1 MRVWEFPHSFNLGE
15 NSMSWAKYSRSLRRM
30 IVSGTVM
37 AVAVIA
43 LMLGSQQNAV
53 EAVSKGA
60 GAELGGTTFPGTGTG
75 AIPDG
80 LPGTPPQFGAPLNVT
95 FNVTGATAAIT
106 ELSADFTATHTFVG
120 DIDAVL
126 IAPGGSPT
134 LALVSRIGVT
144 TVGAFGDSSNYG
156 GTYNFT
162 DTAAGTNIWTV
173 ATIPAC
179 GTDCI
184 VAAGSYRTTA
194 AGGTGQTN
202 PPPVTGLMT
211 TFGGLTPAQI
221 NGTWTLRFRDAANV
235 DEGTVTAANL
245 SITAGTSG
253 PTAPANVDFDGDGT
267 SDFSIARDT
276 STPLTNIS
284 SEFFK
289 AGSIREKLA
298 IRKEMVRSPEL
309 GEPPPVG
316 SGITWFSSS
325 SSNGTPEIVG
335 FGEAATDF
343 LVPNDYDGDEQTDFA
358 VWRPGTNAAFYVLN
372 SSNST
377 VTVTLFG
384 QDGDD
389 PAITGDYDGD
399 GLADIATYR
408 CPTDAP
414 GQCFFFFRGSA
425 GIGNISYVPW
435 GFGEDGDFFVNP
447 GDFDGD
453 ERYDFCIQR
462 EDPSN
467 PAAGQF
473 VLLRSSDLGVEY
485 ISWGTSTDFILPGDY
500 DGDGLSDFTVR
511 RNVGGTLNHY
521 ILERDGGGTGASPII
536 FGLAG
541 DVTAPGDYDGDGSTD
556 IAIWRENTDPAQNYF
571 WVFRSGN
578 GVVTTFKWGQENDI
592 AVANWLVH

>member
-1 MRVWEFPHSFNLGE
+1 MVL
-15 NSMSWAKYSRSLRRM
+15 
-30 IVSGTVM
+30 SGTVM
-37 AVAVIA
+37 AVAAIA
-43 LMLGSQQNAV
+43 LVLGSQQIAV
-53 EAVSKGA
+53 EAVSKGEIA
-60 GAELGGTTFPGTGTG
+60 RLGGATFPGTGTG

-80 LPGTPPQFGAPLNVT
+80 LPGTPPQFGPPLNVT
-95 FNVTGATAAIT
+95 FNVSGITEAIT
-106 ELSADFTATHTFVG
+106 EMSVDFTATHTFVG

-144 TVGAFGDSSNYG
+144 TAGSFGDSSDYG

-173 ATIPAC
+173 ATNPAC
-179 GTDCI
+179 GDDCI
-184 VAAGSYRTTA
+184 VTAGSYRTTA
-194 AGGTGQTN
+194 VGQTGQTN
-202 PPPVTGLMT
+202 PPPVTSLLT

-221 NGTWTLRFRDAANV
+221 NGTWTLRFRDAAAA
-235 DEGTVTAANL
+235 DTGSVTAANMT
-245 SITAGTSG
+245 INSG
-253 PTAPANVDFDGDGT
+253 GPVPSGPANVDFDGDGK
-267 SDFSIARDT
+267 SDFSIARDVSAPIANV
-276 STPLTNIS
+276 ST
-284 SEFFK
+284 EFFK
-289 AGSIREKLA
+289 AGSIREKLR
-298 IRKEMVRSPEL
+298 IRKELPKGPEL
-309 GEPPPVG
+309 GELPPVG
-316 SGITWFSSS
+316 SSIAWFSSG
-325 SSNGTPEIVG
+325 SSNGIPEIVE

-358 VWRPGTNAAFYVLN
+358 VWRPGTDAAFYILN

-377 VTVTLFG
+377 VSVTPFG

-408 CPTDAP
+408 CPTGAP

-425 GIGNISYVPW
+425 GSGNISYVPW

-453 ERYDFCIQR
+453 GRYDFCIQR

-485 ISWGTSTDFILPGDY
+485 INWGTATDFILPGDY
-500 DGDGLSDFTVR
+500 DGDGLSDLTVR
-511 RNVGGTLNHY
+511 RNSGDTLNYY

-536 FGLAG
+536 FGIAG
-541 DVTAPGDYDGDGSTD
+541 DISAPGDYDGDGSTD
-556 IAIWRENTDPAQNYF
+556 IAIWRENTDPEQNYF

-578 GVVTTFKWGQENDI
+578 GAVTTFKWGQENDI